1 MRRKMSILP
10 QQLADSDQLELLHR
24 VSSVLGGSP
33 DMDATMDAV
42 LRAMVPVLPFDTASL
57 FLLDRDG
64 HLRVCAA
71 LGYELD
77 GRDPRVFPV
86 GSGVVGWVVANRAPA
101 LVRDSERD
109 GRFDA
114 LDGRTPRSLLAVPL
128 SVGERVL
135 GSLCLVRRVPAPP
148 FVDAD
153 TTLVATIANSAA
165 LALENARLH
174 EQERALRLR
183 LEELNQL
190 YAQERRLVEQLERH
204 DRVYSSVVST
214 VSHELRTP
222 LMGIQ
227 GFARMIRDGDVDGE
241 EVRDFAAEIHD
252 NAVRLGRYVCGIL
265 SEDAVQQGNVALELR
280 EVRLRPLAD
289 RVLRSFVPMTRG
301 THQLVNDVPADLSSV
316 RGDAERLTQVVSN
329 LVSNAVKYSPMG
341 GRVRVWARPAPG
353 ARVELGVED
362 EGIGIPVDSQTRI
375 FERFYRVATPQTRG
389 ITGAGVGLSIVKGLV
404 DLHGGSIAVES
415 EPGRGSSFRVFLP
428 QWAYF
433 PPAADYGGLR
443 ALSHPS
449 R

>member
-1 MRRKMSILP
+1 MAIAPPTRT
-10 QQLADSDQLELLHR
+10 DSDQLELLHR
-24 VSSVLGGSP
+24 VSGVLGASP

-42 LRAMVPVLPFDTASL
+42 LRAMVLVLPFDTASL

-71 LGYELD
+71 VGYELD
-77 GRDPRVFPV
+77 GRDPRIFPV
-86 GSGVVGWVVANRAPA
+86 GTGVVGWVVANRAPA
-101 LVRDSERD
+101 LVRNSDTDR
-109 GRFDA
+109 RFDA
-114 LDGRTPRSLLAVPL
+114 LDGRTPRSMLAVPL

-135 GSLCLVRRVPAPP
+135 GSLCLVRKAPAAP

-174 EQERALRLR
+174 EQERVLGLR
-183 LEELNQL
+183 LEELNQM

-227 GFARMIRDGDVDGE
+227 GFARMIRDGDIEGE
-241 EVRDFAAEIHD
+241 EVRDFASEIHD

-265 SEDAVQQGNVALELR
+265 SEDAVQQGHVTLELR

-301 THQLVNDVPADLSSV
+301 THQLVNDVPSDLASV
-316 RGDAERLTQVVSN
+316 RGDADRLTQIVSN

-341 GRVRVWARPAPG
+341 GKIRVWGRPAEG
-353 ARVELGVED
+353 GRVELGVDD
-362 EGIGIPVDSQTRI
+362 EGIGIPVDSQSRI

-389 ITGAGVGLSIVKGLV
+389 ITGAGVGLSIVRGLV
-404 DLHGGSIAVES
+404 DLHGGSIEVES
-415 EPGRGSSFRVFLP
+415 EPGRGSSFRVLMP
-428 QWAYF
+428 QWVYF
-433 PPAADYGGLR
+433 PPPTDYTELR
-443 ALSHPS
+443 PLSDSS

>member
-1 MRRKMSILP
+1 MAILS
-10 QQLADSDQLELLHR
+10 QLRHAGTDQLELLHR
-24 VSSVLGGSP
+24 VSGVLGGSP
-33 DMDATMDAV
+33 DMDATMDSV
-42 LRAMVPVLPFDTASL
+42 LRAMVLVLPFDTASL

-64 HLRVCAA
+64 NLRVCAA
-71 LGYELD
+71 VGYELD

-86 GSGVVGWVVANRAPA
+86 GSGVVGWVVANRAAA
-101 LVRDSERD
+101 LVVDSERD

-114 LDGRTPRSLLAVPL
+114 LDGRTPRSMVAVPL
-128 SVGERVL
+128 TIGERIL
-135 GSLCLVRRVPAPP
+135 GSLCLVRRAPAAP
-148 FVDAD
+148 FAEADA
-153 TTLVATIANSAA
+153 TLVETIANSAA
-165 LALENARLH
+165 LALENARLN

-227 GFARMIRDGDVDGE
+227 GFARMIRDGDVEAD
-241 EVRDFAAEIHD
+241 EVSDFAAEIHD

-265 SEDAVQQGNVALELR
+265 SEDAVQQGHVALELR
-280 EVRLRPLAD
+280 EVRLRPLVD

-301 THQLVNDVPADLSSV
+301 THQLVNDVPADLASA
-316 RGDAERLTQVVSN
+316 RGDSDRLTQIVSN

-341 GRVRVWARPAPG
+341 GRVRVWGRPVDG
-353 ARVELGVED
+353 GSVELVVDD
-362 EGIGIPVDSQTRI
+362 EGIGIPDESQSRI

-389 ITGAGVGLSIVKGLV
+389 ISGAGVGLSIVKGLV
-404 DLHGGSIAVES
+404 DLHGGSITVES
-415 EPGRGSSFRVFLP
+415 ESGRGSSFRVRLP
-428 QWAYF
+428 QWVYF
-433 PPAADYGGLR
+433 PPAADYGELR

>member
-1 MRRKMSILP
+1 
-10 QQLADSDQLELLHR
+10 
-24 VSSVLGGSP
+24 
-33 DMDATMDAV
+33 
-42 LRAMVPVLPFDTASL
+42 
-57 FLLDRDG
+57 
-64 HLRVCAA
+64 
-71 LGYELD
+71 
-77 GRDPRVFPV
+77 V

-101 LVRDSERD
+101 LVRDSEKDR
-109 GRFDA
+109 RFDA

-128 SVGERVL
+128 TVGERVL
-135 GSLCLVRRVPAPP
+135 GSLCLVRRAPVAP
-148 FVDAD
+148 FVEAD

-190 YAQERRLVEQLERH
+190 YSQERRLVEQLERH

-227 GFARMIRDGDVDGE
+227 GFARMIRDGDVEGA

-265 SEDAVQQGNVALELR
+265 SEDAVERGNVNLELR

-301 THQLVNDVPADLSSV
+301 THQLVNDVPGDLASA
-316 RGDAERLTQVVSN
+316 RGDADRLTQILSN

-341 GRVRVWARPAPG
+341 GRIRVWGRPADG
-353 ARVELGVED
+353 GRVEIGVDD
-362 EGIGIPVDSQTRI
+362 EGIGIPVDSQSRI

-404 DLHGGSIAVES
+404 DLHGGSIDFES
-415 EPGRGSSFRVFLP
+415 GPGRGSSFRVLLP
-428 QWAYF
+428 QWVYF

-443 ALSHPS
+443 ALSRPS

>member
-1 MRRKMSILP
+1 MAILP
-10 QQLADSDQLELLHR
+10 PRRAESDSDQLELLHR
-24 VSSVLGGSP
+24 VSSVLGVSP

-42 LRAMVPVLPFDTASL
+42 LRAMVLVLPFDTASL

-64 HLRVCAA
+64 HLRICAA

-77 GRDPRVFPV
+77 GQDPRVFPV

-109 GRFDA
+109 GRFEA
-114 LDGRTPRSLLAVPL
+114 FDGRTPRSLLAVPL
-128 SVGERVL
+128 AVGERVL
-135 GSLCLVRRVPAPP
+135 GSLCLVRRQPVAA
-148 FVDAD
+148 FAETD

-227 GFARMIRDGDVDGE
+227 GFARMIRDGDVDGD
-241 EVRDFAAEIHD
+241 EVRDFASEIHD

-265 SEDAVQQGNVALELR
+265 SEDAVERGSVNLELR

-289 RVLRSFVPMTRG
+289 RVLRSFAPMTRG
-301 THQLVNDVPADLSSV
+301 THQLINDVPADLPSV
-316 RGDAERLTQVVSN
+316 RGDADRLTQIAFN

-341 GRVRVWARPAPG
+341 GRVRVWARPG
-353 ARVELGVED
+353 EGGRVELGVDD
-362 EGIGIPVDSQTRI
+362 EGIGIPVDSQSRV
-375 FERFYRVATPQTRG
+375 FERFYRVATPETRG

-404 DLHGGSIAVES
+404 DLHGGSISFES
-415 EPGRGSSFRVFLP
+415 EPGRGSSFRVRLP
-428 QWAYF
+428 QWVYF
-433 PPAADYGGLR
+433 PPAADYGELP
-443 ALSHPS
+443 ALSRPS

>member
-1 MRRKMSILP
+1 MAILP
-10 QQLADSDQLELLHR
+10 PRRADSDQLDLLHR
-24 VSSVLGGSP
+24 VSDVLGGSP
-33 DMDATMDAV
+33 DMDATMEAV
-42 LRAMVPVLPFDTASL
+42 LRAMVLVLPFDTASL

-71 LGYELD
+71 VGYELD

-101 LVRDSERD
+101 LVRDSEKDR
-109 GRFDA
+109 RFDA

-128 SVGERVL
+128 TVGERVL
-135 GSLCLVRRVPAPP
+135 GSLCLVRRAPVAP
-148 FVDAD
+148 FVEAD

-190 YAQERRLVEQLERH
+190 YSQERRLVEQLERH

-227 GFARMIRDGDVDGE
+227 GFARMIRDGDVEGA

-265 SEDAVQQGNVALELR
+265 SEDAVEQGHVTLELR

-301 THQLVNDVPADLSSV
+301 THQLVNDVPGDLASA
-316 RGDAERLTQVVSN
+316 RGDADRLTQIVSN

-341 GRVRVWARPAPG
+341 GRIRVWGRPADG
-353 ARVELGVED
+353 GRVELGVDD
-362 EGIGIPVDSQTRI
+362 EGIGIPVDSQSRI

-404 DLHGGSIAVES
+404 DLHGGSIDFES
-415 EPGRGSSFRVFLP
+415 EPGRGSSFRVLLP
-428 QWAYF
+428 QWVYF

-443 ALSHPS
+443 ALSRPS

>member
-1 MRRKMSILP
+1 MAILP
-10 QQLADSDQLELLHR
+10 QRRADSDQLDLLHR
-24 VSSVLGGSP
+24 VSDVLGGSP
-33 DMDATMDAV
+33 DMDATMGAV
-42 LRAMVPVLPFDTASL
+42 LRAMVLVLPFDTASL

-71 LGYELD
+71 VGYELD

-101 LVRDSERD
+101 LVRDSEKDR
-109 GRFDA
+109 RFDA

-128 SVGERVL
+128 TVGERVL
-135 GSLCLVRRVPAPP
+135 GSLCLVRRAPVAP
-148 FVDAD
+148 FVEAD

-190 YAQERRLVEQLERH
+190 YSQERRLVEQLERH

-227 GFARMIRDGDVDGE
+227 GFARMIRDGDVEGA

-265 SEDAVQQGNVALELR
+265 SEDAVEQGHVTLELR

-301 THQLVNDVPADLSSV
+301 THQLVNDVPGDLASA
-316 RGDAERLTQVVSN
+316 RGDADRLTQIVSN

-341 GRVRVWARPAPG
+341 GRIRVWGRPADG
-353 ARVELGVED
+353 GRVELGVDD
-362 EGIGIPVDSQTRI
+362 EGIGIPLDSQSRI

-389 ITGAGVGLSIVKGLV
+389 ITGAGVGLSIVKGLI
-404 DLHGGSIAVES
+404 DLHGGSIDFES
-415 EPGRGSSFRVFLP
+415 EPGRGSSFRVLLP
-428 QWAYF
+428 QWVYF

-443 ALSHPS
+443 ALSRPS